1 MLAVSLRKQG
11 AGYARARARPL
22 LAGFANP
29 LPLAVAPDG
38 ALLVGDWKR
47 GIVYRIARPG

>member
-1 MLAVSLRKQG
+1 VPLRKEG
-11 AGYARARARPL
+11 AGYARARARLL

-29 LPLAVAPDG
+29 LPVEVAPDG

-47 GIVYRIARPG
+47 GVVYRIARD